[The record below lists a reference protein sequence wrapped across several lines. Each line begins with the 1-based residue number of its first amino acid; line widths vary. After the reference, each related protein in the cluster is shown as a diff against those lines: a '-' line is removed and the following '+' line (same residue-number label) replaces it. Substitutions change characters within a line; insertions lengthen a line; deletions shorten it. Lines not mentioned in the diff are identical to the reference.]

1 MIGFG
6 VYEVWS
12 VSRLKEPDGLDMVR
26 VTLKRDGA
34 SDCLVDCDRSQAPA
48 IGTEIVLGWVGM

>member
-12 VSRLKEPDGLDMVR
+12 ISRIKDPTGLDDVR

-34 SDCLVDCDRSQAPA
+34 AECIVDCQRDQAPA
-48 IGTEIVLGWVGM
+48 IGTEIVLGWVAM